1 MEYQEKSTTKKKK
14 VKRQMKHRNSE
25 PESAE
30 PTEDGHNYIIDWLN
44 IGETAQDSDSDSKWL
59 ITQHSKIQMKYKNNS
74 DISNKH
80 ECNVP
85 SNF

>member
-30 PTEDGHNYIIDWLN
+30 PTEDGHNYIIDRLN
-44 IGETAQDSDSDSKWL
+44 IGETAQDSDSDSK
-59 ITQHSKIQMKYKNNS
+59 
-74 DISNKH
+74 
-80 ECNVP
+80 
-85 SNF
+85 